1 MRKIPTIFERDG
13 NKLTRKRTKG
23 CEWVFKGEGCAT
35 EKLDGTNVRLTVRAG
50 VIVRVEKRRNPTR
63 QQKEAGI
70 IDPWYVDAE
79 NKPDSKHILKAV
91 ANTYTRDWPDGEHC
105 CEAIG
110 PKIQGNP
117 LGLERPE
124 CVPFDLDPPVILYG
138 VPPRDYD
145 GLHAYLDKF
154 DSILSPGHLA
164 EGIVFHHID
173 GRKAKIKRK
182 DFF

>member
-110 PKIQGNP
+110 PKIRQAVSQDSNQYQQ
-117 LGLERPE
+117 LEDRE
-124 CVPFDLDPPVILYG
+124 TQDNQ
-138 VPPRDYD
+138 
-145 GLHAYLDKF
+145 
-154 DSILSPGHLA
+154 
-164 EGIVFHHID
+164 EGIID
-173 GRKAKIKRK
+173 AVEVYRHRDQQQVSGGSHRGIDRLGDYETTQTLK
-182 DFF
+182 DRSEG